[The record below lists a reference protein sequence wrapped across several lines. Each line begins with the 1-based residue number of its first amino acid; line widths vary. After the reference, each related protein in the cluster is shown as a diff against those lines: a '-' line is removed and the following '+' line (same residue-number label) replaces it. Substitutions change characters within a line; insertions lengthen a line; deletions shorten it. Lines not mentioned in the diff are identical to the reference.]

1 MNTQATSGI
10 ACSFYYGGMTQDDF
24 NDKLPV
30 SVFSQQAAPDIHKHF
45 VKHTPVWQGGNLQM
59 ILSLAAHIYD
69 GSQRQKRKKRNEE
82 RERK

>member
-59 ILSLAAHIYD
+59 ILSLAAYVYD
-69 GSQRQKRKKRNEE
+69 GRSETEKKEKE
-82 RERK
+82 